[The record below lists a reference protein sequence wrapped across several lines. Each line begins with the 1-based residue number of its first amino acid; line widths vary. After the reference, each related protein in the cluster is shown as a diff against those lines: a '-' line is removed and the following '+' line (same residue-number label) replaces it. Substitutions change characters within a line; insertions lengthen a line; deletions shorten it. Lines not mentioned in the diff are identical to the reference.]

1 MNFDYIY
8 LLTFVF
14 FFVSFISLG
23 YMVANSLTMKSI
35 FEMFNQNKVSI
46 NISKFIN
53 YSIYL
58 KQRDHIAY
66 EKLGIWRFYFPA

>member
-8 LLTFVF
+8 ILTFVF
-14 FFVSFISLG
+14 FFISFISLG
-23 YMVANSLTMKSI
+23 YMVANNLRSKSI
-35 FEMFNQNKVSI
+35 FQMFNGRKIDI

-53 YSIYL
+53 FSINL
-58 KQRDHIAY
+58 EQRDYVAY